1 MTQRGAVFIG
11 PTIINLDFP
20 APEQDILPGVRW
32 GRIEAF
38 PSPAYWAYQIL
49 ARRLEVNAVNY
60 KLGRTLKEEVGA
72 CLLGGH
78 GIPAAIGL
86 AAFNKLKDCGA
97 FDAQP
102 PSEATLYEWLS
113 EPIKTGNKSVR
124 YRFARQKSRYLSVA
138 LNRLDVEMPPT
149 DSGRALR
156 DWLTFIPGIGH
167 KTASW
172 IARNWLCAD
181 DVAILDIH
189 ILRAGL
195 LAGFFPGDL
204 TVERDYLKL
213 EQIFLE
219 FSEAMGVKA
228 SELDALIWYEMQASS
243 STVFSLIE
251 NMRGQPLAKLRPR
264 SSRAKN
270 RQSGTS
276 QTTFQ
281 F

>member
-1 MTQRGAVFIG
+1 M
-11 PTIINLDFP
+11 
-20 APEQDILPGVRW
+20 
-32 GRIEAF
+32 
-38 PSPAYWAYQIL
+38 
-49 ARRLEVNAVNY
+49 
-60 KLGRTLKEEVGA
+60 GA

-113 EPIKTGNKSVR
+113 EPIKTGKKSVR

-156 DWLTFIPGIGH
+156 DWLTSIPGIGH

-189 ILRAGL
+189 ILR
-195 LAGFFPGDL
+195 
-204 TVERDYLKL
+204 RDYL
-213 EQIFLE
+213 Q
-219 FSEAMGVKA
+219 
-228 SELDALIWYEMQASS
+228 
-243 STVFSLIE
+243 VFSRETLLL
-251 NMRGQPLAKLRPR
+251 NV
-264 SSRAKN
+264 
-270 RQSGTS
+270 
-276 QTTFQ
+276 TT
-281 F
+281 

>member
-1 MTQRGAVFIG
+1 MQVF
-11 PTIINLDFP
+11 
-20 APEQDILPGVRW
+20 
-32 GRIEAF
+32 
-38 PSPAYWAYQIL
+38 
-49 ARRLEVNAVNY
+49 
-60 KLGRTLKEEVGA
+60 
-72 CLLGGH
+72 
-78 GIPAAIGL
+78 
-86 AAFNKLKDCGA
+86 
-97 FDAQP
+97 
-102 PSEATLYEWLS
+102 
-113 EPIKTGNKSVR
+113 
-124 YRFARQKSRYLSVA
+124 
-138 LNRLDVEMPPT
+138 
-149 DSGRALR
+149 
-156 DWLTFIPGIGH
+156 
-167 KTASW
+167 
-172 IARNWLCAD
+172 
-181 DVAILDIH
+181 
-189 ILRAGL
+189 
-195 LAGFFPGDL
+195 GDL

>member
-11 PTIINLDFP
+11 QAVVNLDFP
-20 APEQDILPGVRW
+20 APDQDILPGVPW

-38 PSPAYWAYQIL
+38 PSPAYWAYQVL

-78 GIPAAIGL
+78 GIPAAVGL
-86 AAFNKLKDCGA
+86 AAFNKLKNCGV
-97 FDAQP
+97 FNEEP
-102 PSEATLYEWLS
+102 PPEGVIYDWLS
-113 EPIKTGNKSVR
+113 QPIETDSKFVH
-124 YRFARQKSRYLSVA
+124 YRFARQKSRYLSAA
-138 LNRLDVEMPPT
+138 LNKLNTEVPPT
-149 DSGRALR
+149 DSGRELR
-156 DWLTFIPGIGH
+156 DWLISIPGIGH

-172 IARNWLCAD
+172 IARNWLSAN

-195 LAGFFPGDL
+195 LAGFFPDNL

-213 EQIFLE
+213 EHLFLE

-243 STVFSLIE
+243 STVFSLLE
-251 NMRGQPLAKLRPR
+251 SFRDKPLAKLRPR
-264 SSRAKN
+264 SARTQN
-270 RQSGTS
+270 RQSSTH
-276 QTTFQ
+276 QTAFQ

>member
-1 MTQRGAVFIG
+1 MTQSGAVFIG
-11 PTIINLDFP
+11 PAVINLDFP
-20 APEQDILPGVRW
+20 APEQNILPGVPW
-32 GRIEAF
+32 GKIEAF
-38 PSPAYWAYQIL
+38 PSPAYWAYQVL

-78 GIPAAIGL
+78 GIPAAVGL

-97 FDAQP
+97 FNAEP
-102 PSEATLYEWLS
+102 PPEDLIYEWLS
-113 EPIKTGNKSVR
+113 QPIETGSKSVH
-124 YRFARQKSRYLSVA
+124 YRFARQKSRYLAAA
-138 LNRLDVEMPPT
+138 LNKLNAEVAPT
-149 DSGRALR
+149 DSGRVLR
-156 DWLTFIPGIGH
+156 DWLLSIPGIGH

-172 IARNWLCAD
+172 VARNWLSAD

-213 EQIFLE
+213 EQLFLE
-219 FSEAMGVKA
+219 FSKAMGVKA

-251 NMRGQPLAKLRPR
+251 NLRNQPLAKLRPR
-264 SSRAKN
+264 SARTKN
-270 RQSGTS
+270 RQSGTR

>member
-1 MTQRGAVFIG
+1 
-11 PTIINLDFP
+11 
-20 APEQDILPGVRW
+20 
-32 GRIEAF
+32 
-38 PSPAYWAYQIL
+38 
-49 ARRLEVNAVNY
+49 
-60 KLGRTLKEEVGA
+60 
-72 CLLGGH
+72 
-78 GIPAAIGL
+78 
-86 AAFNKLKDCGA
+86 
-97 FDAQP
+97 
-102 PSEATLYEWLS
+102 
-113 EPIKTGNKSVR
+113 
-124 YRFARQKSRYLSVA
+124 
-138 LNRLDVEMPPT
+138 MPPT

-156 DWLTFIPGIGH
+156 DWLTSIPGIGH

-251 NMRGQPLAKLRPR
+251 NMRDQPLAKLRPR
-264 SSRAKN
+264 SSRAKTASPVPARRPSSFNPQHQSWPVMPSGQNCILALRQQAPSAQQEHQN
-270 RQSGTS
+270 RAKQGY
-276 QTTFQ
+276 QHLNILLTFFPAQ
-281 F
+281 R